1 MRYYGTKLFIAKSSD
16 SASDLEL
23 PFRTQC
29 GSPEWENGRCR
40 IFRAD
45 ARYTGKSYFRAYAEE
60 LLDEVFDMV
69 HENVPIDFVNGLC
82 GIGWGIEYLL
92 CHSLMDGDA
101 DEVLEDID
109 KKIVERDPLYVRD
122 LSLHTGVQGILMYV
136 AARLSHVRT
145 NDYRPFPS
153 GYLERLQKRLA
164 GISPSDP
171 ELTAAFKEMILL
183 FDAGISGTDVGSIPL
198 AITDEFYGT
207 LPVDFKSITSYPIG
221 IYRGLTGVAF
231 KLILP

>member
-1 MRYYGTKLFIAKSSD
+1 MEQNSS
-16 SASDLEL
+16 L
-23 PFRTQC
+23 PNRLIPHLILNYRFAPNA
-29 GSPEWENGRCR
+29 GLLNGKMGGVV
-40 IFRAD
+40 FFGQY

-60 LLDEVFDMV
+60 LLDEVFDMA
-69 HENVPIDFVNGLC
+69 HENVPIDFVDGLC

-92 CHSLMDGDA
+92 RHSLMEGDA

-122 LSLHTGVQGILMYV
+122 LSLHTGVRGILMYV

-153 GYLERLQKRLA
+153 EYLERLQQRLA

-171 ELTAAFKEMILL
+171 ELTAAFKEMIRL
-183 FDAGISGTDVGSIPL
+183 FDTGISDTEAGTIPL
-198 AITDEFYGT
+198 TITDEFYGT
-207 LPVDFKSITSYPIG
+207 LPVNFKSLTASPIG
-221 IYRGLTGVAF
+221 IYQGLTGVAF
-231 KLILP
+231 KSILP

>member
-1 MRYYGTKLFIAKSSD
+1 
-16 SASDLEL
+16 
-23 PFRTQC
+23 
-29 GSPEWENGRCR
+29 
-40 IFRAD
+40 
-45 ARYTGKSYFRAYAEE
+45 
-60 LLDEVFDMV
+60 
-69 HENVPIDFVNGLC
+69 
-82 GIGWGIEYLL
+82 
-92 CHSLMDGDA
+92 
-101 DEVLEDID
+101 
-109 KKIVERDPLYVRD
+109 
-122 LSLHTGVQGILMYV
+122 MYV

-221 IYRGLTGVAF
+221 IYQGLTGVAF

>member
-1 MRYYGTKLFIAKSSD
+1 MDGDALGTKLFIAKSSD

-122 LSLHTGVQGILMYV
+122 LSLHTGVQGIHSDV
-136 AARLSHVRT
+136 CC
-145 NDYRPFPS
+145 RPFVPCP
-153 GYLERLQKRLA
+153 YERL
-164 GISPSDP
+164 P
-171 ELTAAFKEMILL
+171 AFP
-183 FDAGISGTDVGSIPL
+183 FRIPRTF
-198 AITDEFYGT
+198 AKT
-207 LPVDFKSITSYPIG
+207 LGRHFS
-221 IYRGLTGVAF
+221 F
-231 KLILP
+231 

>member
-183 FDAGISGTDVGSIPL
+183 FDAGISGTDVGSIPW
-198 AITDEFYGT
+198 AITDEFYET

>member
-183 FDAGISGTDVGSIPL
+183 FDAGISGTDVGSIPW

-221 IYRGLTGVAF
+221 IYQGLTGVAF